1 MQRDRLTVVVAA
13 LGLGH
18 LGLGLWQAL
27 GPGSFFD
34 ALGGFGLRNDHY
46 VRDVSTWYLALGAA
60 LVAAAAR
67 PTWRVPVLALAAA
80 QSALHTINHLLDVGD
95 AEPSW
100 VGPFDA
106 AALAAI
112 TVVLLLV
119 VAASRRSVP

>member
-1 MQRDRLTVVVAA
+1 MQRDRLTVVVAT

-46 VRDVSTWYLALGAA
+46 VRDVSTWYLALGAS
-60 LVAAAAR
+60 LVAAAAW
-67 PTWRVPVLALAAA
+67 PSWRVPVLALAAI
-80 QSALHTINHLLDVGD
+80 QSALHTVNHLLDVGE

-106 AALAAI
+106 AALGAI

>member
-1 MQRDRLTVVVAA
+1 MQRDRLSAVVAA

-34 ALGGFGLRNDHY
+34 ALGGFGLQNDHY

-67 PTWRVPVLALAAA
+67 PSWRVPVLALAAV
-80 QSALHTINHLLDVGD
+80 QSVLHTVNHLLDVGE

-112 TVVLLLV
+112 TLVLLLV
-119 VAASRRSVP
+119 LAASRRSVP